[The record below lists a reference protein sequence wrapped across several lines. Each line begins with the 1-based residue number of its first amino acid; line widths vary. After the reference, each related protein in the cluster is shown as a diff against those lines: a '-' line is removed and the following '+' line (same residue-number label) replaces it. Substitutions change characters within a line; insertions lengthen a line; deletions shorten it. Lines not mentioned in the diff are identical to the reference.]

1 MKNMKKKLIWT
12 LVILLLAFCAGQ
24 SIMKTIEVEKERK
37 RREAAEEEQN
47 NSPAKEKD

>member
-24 SIMKTIEVEKERK
+24 SVMKTIEAEKERK
-37 RREAAEEEQN
+37 RREAAEEEGMD
-47 NSPAKEKD
+47 SSAEEED